1 MTGATGKVA
10 LAPRRCPDAVLGSV
24 VTFDMAATGHEDV
37 LVPMYPTSGAPT
49 AQGVDVARRRHR
61 AVITSFATNLGFQNS
76 PLVTDDPT
84 GSIGITV
91 AGYGG
96 ATDVGW
102 IEHYAIPGTNGAAA
116 VGNGAWPEF
125 HHDPQ
130 LTGQRRRHARR
141 RIGARLLDP
150 VRRPAGATTSSPVT
164 AASSRSAA
172 RRSAGRRAG

>member
-1 MTGATGKVA
+1 MTGATGKV
-10 LAPRRCPDAVLGSV
+10 LWTTPVPDAVLGSV

-49 AQGVDVARRRHR
+49 AQGVDVLDGATG

-96 ATDVGW
+96 AT
-102 IEHYAIPGTNGAAA
+102 TS
-116 VGNGAWPEF
+116 
-125 HHDPQ
+125 
-130 LTGQRRRHARR
+130 
-141 RIGARLLDP
+141 
-150 VRRPAGATTSSPVT
+150 AGSSTTSSPGRT
-164 AASSRSAA
+164 A
-172 RRSAGRRAG
+172 RRPSATARGPSSTTTRS